1 MQKEKSV
8 ILKFYTKQTCVS
20 KIKAKY
26 RFFKQTKAERT
37 CHQLTC
43 TTGRIKESPSV
54 GRTVVPD
61 GNLDFLKVMVL
72 GMVSM

>member
-1 MQKEKSV
+1 MQKEKSS
-8 ILKFYTKQTCVS
+8 ILKFYTKQTRVS

-26 RFFKQTKAERT
+26 RFFKQTKAERI

-43 TTGRIKESPSV
+43 TTGRIKERPSV

-61 GNLDFLKVMVL
+61 GNLGFLKVMVL
-72 GMVSM
+72 GTVSM